1 VEADVARES
10 SESMKIE
17 KARQNRNSNDEA
29 DGVTNDRMMSKRLT
43 WQRFKISTLSRFKM

>member
-1 VEADVARES
+1 VEVDVARES
-10 SESMKIE
+10 RESMKIE
-17 KARQNRNSNDEA
+17 NARQTEIPMTNL